1 MQASI
6 QATPVILPPK
16 GRKCSFVK
24 VQVGSAVYVMRR
36 EAADAFIK
44 NFAANEAAKVKFAD
58 LAAALLSAGW
68 NEGETAIVADRLK
81 QNGYGTAFYKNSK
94 KFWLNEETAAG
105 IDNPADILERANAM
119 STSWRITMI
128 DGHV

>member
-1 MQASI
+1 MQAS
-6 QATPVILPPK
+6 
-16 GRKCSFVK
+16 
-24 VQVGSAVYVMRR
+24 
-36 EAADAFIK
+36 IK

-68 NEGETAIVADRLK
+68 KGETAIVADRLK